1 MLCFPKEGLRGICPF
16 FFFHKYAYICKW
28 IRRNLKE
35 TVLVKNKRSP
45 PSCHGGGGGVLLLTL
60 TFWRV
65 NCGRGIHAEQH
76 VKGIA
81 NLYFIQ
87 LKAIKSAC
95 EVTRGRHAK

>member
-45 PSCHGGGGGVLLLTL
+45 PSCHGGGGGGV
-60 TFWRV
+60 V
-65 NCGRGIHAEQH
+65 AHP
-76 VKGIA
+76 
-81 NLYFIQ
+81 YF
-87 LKAIKSAC
+87 LESKL
-95 EVTRGRHAK
+95 R

>member
-1 MLCFPKEGLRGICPF
+1 MQVDKTKFE
-16 FFFHKYAYICKW
+16 
-28 IRRNLKE
+28 RNSSRKKQE
-35 TVLVKNKRSP
+35 ESSVVPR
-45 PSCHGGGGGVLLLTL
+45 GGGGVLLLTL